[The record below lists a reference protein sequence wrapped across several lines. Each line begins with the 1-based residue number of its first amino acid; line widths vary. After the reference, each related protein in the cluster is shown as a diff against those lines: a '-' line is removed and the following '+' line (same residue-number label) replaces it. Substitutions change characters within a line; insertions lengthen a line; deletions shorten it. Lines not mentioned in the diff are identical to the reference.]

1 MRLGANDVVQRAEPP
16 SQQAF
21 EAEHVTVAIAEIRLL
36 RPTSAG
42 TRQSSKY
49 AQIAASVAEVGLVEP
64 PIVARHP
71 HEPGVYLLLDG
82 HLRIDIL
89 RERGTQ
95 HVVCL
100 VATDDEA
107 FTYNKRISRLAAV
120 QEHRM
125 ILKAIE
131 RSVPEERLARAL
143 NIDISTLRH
152 KKRALQ
158 GVCPEAV
165 DILKDKQVALSALA
179 LLKRMLPL
187 RQIEVAEM
195 MVTMNRYSKP
205 YIEALLAATPAA
217 QLVPDAKP
225 KAPKGI
231 TAEQVAV
238 MERETAQLD
247 REIKVAEQSFG
258 PDHMQL
264 VFARGYVAKLLEN
277 ERILRWLTNH
287 QPDVLAEFRKI
298 TEMEAAPA

>member
-1 MRLGANDVVQRAEPP
+1 MVQRAQPP

-89 RERGTQ
+89 REKGAQ

-131 RSVPEERLARAL
+131 RSVPE
-143 NIDISTLRH
+143 
-152 KKRALQ
+152 
-158 GVCPEAV
+158 
-165 DILKDKQVALSALA
+165 
-179 LLKRMLPL
+179 
-187 RQIEVAEM
+187 
-195 MVTMNRYSKP
+195 
-205 YIEALLAATPAA
+205 
-217 QLVPDAKP
+217 
-225 KAPKGI
+225 
-231 TAEQVAV
+231 
-238 MERETAQLD
+238 
-247 REIKVAEQSFG
+247 
-258 PDHMQL
+258 
-264 VFARGYVAKLLEN
+264 
-277 ERILRWLTNH
+277 
-287 QPDVLAEFRKI
+287 
-298 TEMEAAPA
+298 